1 MMEELD
7 KKAKKEM
14 LDELQRVM
22 KEMMLEGDSEDAM
35 PVAAEVSVMSAEP
48 IEGEEMEMSE
58 DAPEMEYEAEDED
71 DMDVDLS
78 DPEMLAKFKE
88 FLKAK
93 KEEV

>member
-14 LDELQRVM
+14 LDELKRVM
-22 KEMMLEGDSEDAM
+22 NEMMLEGDSEDAM
-35 PVAAEVSVMSAEP
+35 PVAAEVSIMSAEP
-48 IEGEEMEMSE
+48 LEEGEMPIP
-58 DAPEMEYEAEDED
+58 APEMDMEESYEDE

-88 FLKAK
+88 FLRSQ
-93 KEEV
+93 KEDM